1 VAQKGGGKGLG
12 EKEESFSHKPFPF
25 FMPKDYLNKIKVF
38 VETKKVKNVVFYQC
52 E

>member
-25 FMPKDYLNKIKVF
+25 FIPKDYLNKNKVLA
-38 VETKKVKNVVFYQC
+38 EKIEAKIEKMSDS
-52 E
+52 